1 MTLRTGNLI
10 GVLVMFATA
19 IATAAEPAAG
29 GSTPSTKSDPDRLVI
44 DALKDVHNKGAEL
57 YNAGDSPGCYRM
69 YQGALLA
76 VRPFLAH
83 RPAIQKAIDDGL
95 ADVAKTEGVKIQAFR
110 LHEVI
115 EDVRGKLKDEIKRK
129 DKDKEEP
136 KKDIKKDEPKK
147 EAGKVEPKPEAP
159 KKEPEPKKVEP
170 APEPKPIPEA
180 SLGGAIALDGKPLLD
195 VEVTIVSQNQSP
207 PHFFSAAVTP
217 DARYAFDAPLPLGSY
232 VLIVTPGLRT
242 SVRIPGKY
250 QSAKTSD
257 IRVTLEPGANTF
269 DVALASK

>member
-129 DKDKEEP
+129 DKDKEDS
-136 KKDIKKDEPKK
+136 KKEIKKEEPKK
-147 EAGKVEPKPEAP
+147 EPQPPRKEPVS
-159 KKEPEPKKVEP
+159 PEPKKVEP
-170 APEPKPIPEA
+170 APEPKAIPEA
-180 SLGGAIALDGKPLLD
+180 SLGGTVGLDGRPLLD

-207 PHFFSAAVTP
+207 PHLFSAAVTP
-217 DARYAFDAPLPLGSY
+217 DARYAFDAPLPLGTY
-232 VLIVTPGLRT
+232 VLIVTPGLST
-242 SVRIPGKY
+242 TVRIPGKY

-257 IRVTLEPGANTF
+257 LRVTVEPGSNTF
-269 DVALASK
+269 DVTLASN